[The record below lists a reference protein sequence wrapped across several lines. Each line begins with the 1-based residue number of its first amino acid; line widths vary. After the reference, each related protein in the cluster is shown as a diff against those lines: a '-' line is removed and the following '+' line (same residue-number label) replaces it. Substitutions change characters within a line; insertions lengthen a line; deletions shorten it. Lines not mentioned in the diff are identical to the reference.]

1 MTRRTIADEARELY
15 DISTILALD
24 VASQLV
30 VNGRGDRKLVMRAA
44 CLRESVRKI
53 CEDISS
59 SELGA
64 IELPDR
70 SSMTSGCGKVLEAM
84 IENHKVLATARVESI
99 ADAMLE
105 GREDDPEVREIAD
118 ELRNTAQCV
127 DSERVLKILG

>member
-1 MTRRTIADEARELY
+1 MTKRTISDEARELY
-15 DISTILALD
+15 DLATLLAVD
-24 VASQLV
+24 VVSQFV
-30 VNGRGDRKLVMRAA
+30 VNGHGDMKLVMRAA

-70 SSMTSGCGKVLEAM
+70 SSMTSGCGKVLESM
-84 IENHKVLATARVESI
+84 IENHKLLATARVESI

-105 GREDDPEVREIAD
+105 GNEDDPEVREIAD
-118 ELRNTAQCV
+118 ELRETAQCV
-127 DSERVLKILG
+127 DSDRVLKILG